1 MNTYKLTL
9 LAILSALAVA
19 GRYAFTFLPNVQ
31 PVTAIIIIGGLF
43 LGPGM
48 AFVMA
53 FLITFLSN
61 MLLGMG
67 IWTIWQVIAWGVIGI
82 ASGLLGRWIHSLRL
96 SIIVLFAVFSG
107 YFYGFMISFVTY
119 QFSGHFWPYYIAG
132 LPFDTMHAVGNGI
145 FVIILYPIF
154 SKLLAKYSND
164 RFQTYSTANRYRQK
178 EYKR

>member
-31 PVTAIIIIGGLF
+31 PVTAILIIGGFF

-48 AFVMA
+48 AFIMA

-67 IWTIWQVIAWGVIGI
+67 VWTIWQVIAWGIIGVM
-82 ASGLLGRWIHSLRL
+82 SGFLGKWWAR
-96 SIIVLFAVFSG
+96 SIPLYVIVLFAVFSG
-107 YFYGFMISFVTY
+107 YFYGFMISLVTY
-119 QFSGHFWPYYIAG
+119 QVTGHFWPYYLAG
-132 LPFDTMHAVGNGI
+132 LPFDTLHAIGNGVFI
-145 FVIILYPIF
+145 VVLYPIF
-154 SKLLAKYSND
+154 SKLLVKYSKN
-164 RFQTYSTANRYRQK
+164 RFQTY
-178 EYKR
+178 